1 MRIVDTYGRF
11 NVGGADTARKGA
23 AAGATP
29 KADAND
35 AKGAASSGS
44 DAVTVSAQ
52 AHELAQKASATAD
65 AAKIEHLRG
74 AVQNG
79 TLQID
84 RQAIAKRIVDGG

>member
-11 NVGGADTARKGA
+11 NVGGAETAKKGA
-23 AAGATP
+23 AAGAAP
-29 KADAND
+29 KADADD

-52 AHELAQKASATAD
+52 ALELAQKASASAD
-65 AAKIEHLRG
+65 AAKVDKLRG
-74 AVQNG
+74 AIQNG
-79 TLQID
+79 TFQID

>member
-23 AAGATP
+23 AAGATQ
-29 KADAND
+29 KANAGD
-35 AKGAASSGS
+35 AKGTATSGS

-52 AHELAQKASATAD
+52 ALELAQKASTTAD
-65 AAKIEHLRG
+65 ASKVERLRG
-74 AVQNG
+74 AIQNG

>member
-11 NVGGADTARKGA
+11 NVGGADTAKKGA
-23 AAGATP
+23 AT
-29 KADAND
+29 
-35 AKGAASSGS
+35 GAAPKTGADDGKTAATSGS

-52 AHELAQKASATAD
+52 AVELAQKATETAD
-65 AAKIEHLRG
+65 AAKVERLRG
-74 AVQNG
+74 AIQNG